1 MDVSESDDGLTLTI
15 KTDKR
20 VNPFQIYR
28 PEDGFA
34 MFKIRYEGSNSPVP
48 DELSGSYTSRKS
60 AFDHLSYW
68 LEHSKPTKE
77 KEWEDKYK
85 DTPTPTLKVKA
96 NAAKVQSEGN

>member
-1 MDVSESDDGLTLTI
+1 MDVSESEDGLTLTI

-20 VNPFQIYR
+20 INPLQIYR
-28 PEDGFA
+28 PDDGFS
-34 MFKIRYEGSNSPVP
+34 MFKIRYEGTNTPVP
-48 DELSGSYTSRKS
+48 AELSGSFTSRKS
-60 AFDHLSYW
+60 ALDHLKYW
-68 LEHSKPTKE
+68 IDHSQPTKE